1 MASQVADAQ
10 RVMAR
15 PARIVPP
22 RSAAKGFRMG
32 KFPTNAGGIADL
44 VTETTGLLTDIDYNE
59 EALLSSVLELSK
71 TKFKDKSYR
80 QGVQA
85 FWDANYNADKN

>member
-32 KFPTNAGGIADL
+32 KFPTNAGGIASIGPLVDL
-44 VTETTGLLTDIDYNE
+44 M
-59 EALLSSVLELSK
+59 
-71 TKFKDKSYR
+71 
-80 QGVQA
+80 
-85 FWDANYNADKN
+85 

>member
-1 MASQVADAQ
+1 MIFGLVGAPMASQVADAQ

-32 KFPTNAGGIADL
+32 KFPTNASGIASIGPLVDL
-44 VTETTGLLTDIDYNE
+44 M
-59 EALLSSVLELSK
+59 
-71 TKFKDKSYR
+71 
-80 QGVQA
+80 
-85 FWDANYNADKN
+85 

>member
-32 KFPTNAGGIADL
+32 KFPTNAGGIASNRRLVDL
-44 VTETTGLLTDIDYNE
+44 M
-59 EALLSSVLELSK
+59 
-71 TKFKDKSYR
+71 
-80 QGVQA
+80 
-85 FWDANYNADKN
+85 